1 MTVNVSKP
9 AINVREELADLRKPS
24 GVAGEAMLRADTP
37 QEQFN
42 LIGAGRRNLIIN
54 GAMQVAQ
61 RGTSVTGVVTST
73 YGACDRWKIME
84 GSVSVLT
91 LSQDTDAPDG
101 FDNSL
106 KIVPTTAD
114 SSVSS
119 SDYSVLNQTIEA
131 SSVKGAATGTS
142 SSRPFSLSFWV
153 KSNVTGTYCVELYVT
168 SSTNVSAEYTINQA
182 GVWEYKTV
190 DYPPSQNAF
199 GSNNLSVQFWL
210 LAGSNYSGGS
220 SVKRVWSSGD
230 NTRAA
235 GQVNVL
241 SSTSNYFQIT
251 GVQLELGKVATPFD
265 HPRSYGEEMALCQ
278 RYYQSVYDSGMSAI
292 AAGRGASGGDAVV
305 VAIPIPVALRASPAV
320 ASSGTY
326 YVYDHNSRISSTPNS
341 VTVSNYPTNG
351 TVIALYFAFS
361 GIVCDD
367 DRVNFISSLGATTL
381 TLDAEL

>member
-1 MTVNVSKP
+1 
-9 AINVREELADLRKPS
+9 
-24 GVAGEAMLRADTP
+24 
-37 QEQFN
+37 
-42 LIGAGRRNLIIN
+42 
-54 GAMQVAQ
+54 MQVAQ

-251 GVQLELGKVATPFD
+251 GVQLELGKVATPFE
-265 HPRSYGEEMALCQ
+265 HRSYGEELALCQ
-278 RYYQSVYDSGMSAI
+278 RYYQSFSGLVNYPATAYVANDVYSAFLFPSEMRAPPTITISSHSVYATGASRSASSTI
-292 AAGRGASGGDAVV
+292 AANTVTSRMAAFRVQSLSGVAAGDSC
-305 VAIPIPVALRASPAV
+305 LL
-320 ASSGTY
+320 
-326 YVYDHNSRISSTPNS
+326 YVSST
-341 VTVSNYPTNG
+341 G
-351 TVIALYFAFS
+351 
-361 GIVCDD
+361 
-367 DRVNFISSLGATTL
+367 
-381 TLDAEL
+381 DAEL

>member
-1 MTVNVSKP
+1 MTVYIEKP
-9 AINVREELADLRKPS
+9 AINVREKLAELDKPT
-24 GVAGEAMLRADTP
+24 GIAGEAMLRAETP

-61 RGTSVTGVVTST
+61 RGTSVTGVTTSQ
-73 YGACDRWKIME
+73 YGACDRWKILE
-84 GSVSVLT
+84 GADAVLT

-106 KIVPTTAD
+106 KIVPTTED

-119 SDYSVLNQTIEA
+119 GDYAVLNQTIEA

-153 KSNVTGTYCVELYVT
+153 KSNVTGTYCVELYVS

-182 GVWEYKTV
+182 GVWEYKTI

-199 GSNNLSVQFWL
+199 GSDNLSVQFWL
-210 LAGSNYSGGS
+210 LAGSAYSGGS

-230 NTRAA
+230 NTRAV

-251 GVQLELGKVATPFD
+251 GVQLELGKVATPFE
-265 HPRSYGEEMALCQ
+265 HRSYGEELALCQ
-278 RYYQSVYDSGMSAI
+278 RYYNSLDGLVNYPASAYSANDVFSAVLFPCEMRTSPTVSISSHDVYATGALRSASSTISATNVNNRMAAFRVQSLSGV
-292 AAGRGASGGDAVV
+292 AAGDACLLYV
-305 VAIPIPVALRASPAV
+305 
-320 ASSGTY
+320 SS
-326 YVYDHNSRISSTPNS
+326 
-341 VTVSNYPTNG
+341 
-351 TVIALYFAFS
+351 
-361 GIVCDD
+361 
-367 DRVNFISSLGATTL
+367 